1 MPKGLTIVQGRRLRA
16 RAPYKIVGL
25 VTIVRGEQLHH

>member
-1 MPKGLTIVQGRRLRA
+1 MPKGLTIMQRRRLRA
-16 RAPYKIVGL
+16 RPPYKTVGL